1 MNSYNENLHSSV
13 VSSLNAQELELQ
25 KLKSE
30 VDAST
35 FSMYYAQGARITA
48 QEKLGLTTN
57 KYKFQQKVNTE
68 VISDSD
74 LSTNVLTSAKNVK
87 SYVTKSISN
96 TAVAAANVQIAANA
110 ILKLASDTGSIFSI
124 LNAADFGTDI
134 YNQSKTAY
142 DLVNIT
148 AYDAEKA
155 SQDSMEAS
163 SLTAEISAV
172 TLSDKA
178 TVADT
183 SVKQLLTVVSTQLN
197 AVTAELVT
205 ETNNVATTNTA
216 EKKKEG
222 DLEDLNAAYHASKTV
237 YGLTNKELNLDLMVV
252 LPESDESFIGDETN
266 YTVSFFPMNAPFKN
280 IVPSKSQS
288 DPAQTPTWKQYN
300 PLENYYIMLVKAG
313 KKDTFAISEAE
324 TLVTK
329 DDATQYIKIPQQEFN
344 EISKAEF
351 VAAYKKV
358 FHDNPTI
365 TFEQIPTQ
373 KLEKIIIYLSKIK
386 QTIFT
391 SELLDTDGD
400 KMSLGKDYT
409 IFVYAELRTSYKKII
424 NTFDNYL
431 SAASE
436 KFALT
441 NQLNAPEAATIIVSP
456 NGTPTVAK
464 NAVTNDQTLAFTIWE
479 DPDYKVAY
487 RCMFLPHTLH
497 LIKGLL
503 TTEGLEAIESET
515 EGLEKITDKYDPKI
529 ASTSSKITSMQAEM
543 SGIDSQLVEK
553 NKELKAT
560 QKQLKADPSNESL
573 KTEITKLEGEISASN
588 TSKNALTAQLEKQ
601 EKLLEVYNAGK
612 KKAIEGLEADK
623 TQLKPGFYFNLLT
636 AEQVPAGSYTT
647 ADEVKS
653 SMLNKLSKDIL
664 TIIVDMKKLDYDIKV
679 FEADLK
685 LLEIIFNTIKGNLVT
700 STDATKKEKDI
711 QKSKDGIKTFL
722 DGIKNNSSVE
732 LTSLNTNLTSIGG
745 EDIIQKLITDFGNL
759 ITDLKTFLDDLSSV
773 DSLLLFL
780 EDIFIFLDG
789 FDYLLQGY
797 ACTRKQM
804 TIKPETTDN
813 FGNRLIHGKTYVPA
827 VLSNTNATFVEENI
841 QFSNALSDFQN
852 TAEFKYATTNSI
864 DLINFNTLVL

>member
-48 QEKLGLTTN
+48 EEKLGLTTN
-57 KYKFQQKVNTE
+57 KYKFQQKVNTKA
-68 VISDSD
+68 ITDSD

-87 SYVTKSISN
+87 SHVTKSISN

-124 LNAADFGTDI
+124 VNAADFGTDI

-142 DLVNIT
+142 DLMNIT

-205 ETNNVATTNTA
+205 ETNNVATTNTT
-216 EKKKEG
+216 EKKTEG
-222 DLEDLNAAYHASKTV
+222 DLEDLNAAYHASKTA
-237 YGLTNKELNLDLMVV
+237 YGLTNKELNLDLTVV

-280 IVPSKSQS
+280 IVPSKSEGT
-288 DPAQTPTWKQYN
+288 APTYKQYN
-300 PLENYYIMLVKAG
+300 PVENYYIMLVKAG

-358 FHDNPTI
+358 FYDNPTI

-515 EGLEKITDKYDPKI
+515 EGLEKIADKYDPKI
-529 ASTSSKITSMQAEM
+529 ASTSSKISSMQAER

-553 NKELKAT
+553 NKKLKAT
-560 QKQLKADPSNESL
+560 QKKLKAAPSNESL
-573 KTEITKLEGEISASN
+573 KTEITTLEGEINALI

-601 EKLLEVYNAGK
+601 EKILKIYNAVK

-623 TQLKPGFYFNLLT
+623 TQLKPGFYFDLLT
-636 AEQVPAGSYTT
+636 AEQVPAVSYTT
-647 ADEVKS
+647 ADEVKG

-664 TIIVDMKKLDYDIKV
+664 TIIADMKKLDYDIKV
-679 FEADLK
+679 FEANLK
-685 LLEIIFNTIKGNLVT
+685 LLEIIFNTIKGDLFPDGP
-700 STDATKKEKDI
+700 DAIKKEKDI
-711 QKSKDGIKTFL
+711 QKSKDDIKSFL
-722 DGIKNNSSVE
+722 DGIKNYSSVE

-780 EDIFIFLDG
+780 EDIFILLDG

-797 ACTRKQM
+797 ACTLKQM

-827 VLSNTNATFVEENI
+827 VLSNTNATSVEENT

-852 TAEFKYATTNSI
+852 TAEFKYATTNFI
-864 DLINFNTLVL
+864 DLINFNTLAL